1 LLNQE
6 VDVVVAFGT
15 DGEIAANDLL
25 LLQDDQG
32 LWPPYQV
39 APVIRQAVLDAN
51 PELAELLNTLAPL
64 LTDATMQQLNYEV
77 SGQQREPADVAR
89 EFLVS
94 QQLIQE

>member
-1 LLNQE
+1 
-6 VDVVVAFGT
+6 
-15 DGEIAANDLL
+15 
-25 LLQDDQG
+25 
-32 LWPPYQV
+32 
-39 APVIRQAVLDAN
+39 
-51 PELAELLNTLAPL
+51 LNTLAPL